1 MFSSRTNW
9 PLTLNR
15 LSRAIE
21 ELRRR
26 GLPLL
31 DLTESNPTRCGFAFD
46 THAILEAL
54 ANPRALSYEPDPRG
68 LLPARQAVAS
78 YYAERGIALDPGQI
92 FLTTSTSEAYSY
104 VFRLLADS
112 ADTVLVPQPSYPLFD
127 FLAGIERC
135 WGCPLSP
142 DLRPRLAD

>member
-21 ELRRR
+21 ELRRK

-31 DLTESNPTRCGFAFD
+31 DLTESNPTRCGFFFD

-78 YYAERGIALDPGQI
+78 YYAERGIALDPGR
-92 FLTTSTSEAYSY
+92 SS
-104 VFRLLADS
+104 
-112 ADTVLVPQPSYPLFD
+112 
-127 FLAGIERC
+127 
-135 WGCPLSP
+135 
-142 DLRPRLAD
+142 